1 MKAIPFARATI
12 LKVFSLMIIIFFFSA
27 CGKKERR
34 KETAITMESF
44 TKNKQQNNNDQ
55 TEASFFIETAN
66 VSNSLISKSKIAQKS
81 SESSIQEISKKIE
94 DHQNRLLQQV
104 SEIANKKLIIITDIT
119 IIHKRDIYELI
130 DTNENTFKETY
141 LNSITESLE
150 EQIKLFEK
158 IATESNDK
166 TILKLVLQFLPEQY
180 ELLRETQ
187 RIKNTI

>member
-1 MKAIPFARATI
+1 
-12 LKVFSLMIIIFFFSA
+12 MIIIFFFSA

-44 TKNKQQNNNDQ
+44 AKNKQQNNNDQ
-55 TEASFFIETAN
+55 AEASFFIETAN

-81 SESSIQEISKKIE
+81 SESSILEISKKIE
-94 DHQNRLLQQV
+94 DHQNRLLQQI
-104 SEIANKKLIIITDIT
+104 SEMANKKLIIITDIT
-119 IIHKRDIYELI
+119 ISHKRDIYELI
-130 DTNENTFKETY
+130 DTDENTFKETY

-187 RIKNTI
+187 TIKNSI